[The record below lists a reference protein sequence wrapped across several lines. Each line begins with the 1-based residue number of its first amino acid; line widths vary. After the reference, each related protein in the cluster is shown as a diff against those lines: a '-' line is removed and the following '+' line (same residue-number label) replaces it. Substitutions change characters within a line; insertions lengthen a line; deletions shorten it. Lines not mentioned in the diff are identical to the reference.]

1 MTMIEMAQWA
11 IIPIYSMAAIFSLHN
26 ILIICRNRKVFHYII
41 NGIILMACTSYIA
54 LQFDWILGSHGE
66 ELPSWVDLAW
76 LLHEYLVGVI
86 LLTLTA
92 MAPVFIEMEE
102 KK

>member
-1 MTMIEMAQWA
+1 MTPVEMAQWA

-26 ILIICRNRKVFHYII
+26 IYIARNKKAFHLVI
-41 NGIILMACTSYIA
+41 NGIILTASLSYVG
-54 LQFDWILGSHGE
+54 LQFDWILDSHGE
-66 ELPSWVDLAW
+66 EIPSWVDLAW
-76 LLHEYLVGVI
+76 LLHEYLIGII

-92 MAPVFIEMEE
+92 MAPIFIEMEE